1 MMSRRHETY
10 KRREVVENEDE
21 DEDDGFLW
29 VIHLCL
35 SKFCLSF
42 LI

>member
-10 KRREVVENEDE
+10 KRREVVENE

>member
-21 DEDDGFLW
+21 DDGFLW

-35 SKFCLSF
+35 SKFSLSF